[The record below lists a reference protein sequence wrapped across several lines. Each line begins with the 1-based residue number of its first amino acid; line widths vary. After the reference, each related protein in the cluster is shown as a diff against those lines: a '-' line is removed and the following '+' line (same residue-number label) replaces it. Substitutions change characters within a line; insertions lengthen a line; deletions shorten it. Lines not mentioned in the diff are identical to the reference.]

1 METAVPKKTWIANYI
16 YKDADGA
23 TRTDMRLVT
32 AFTEDEAQEFAA
44 QYPPAEEFV
53 VSLHPQTEDQFLGSV
68 RQNAAKLKE
77 LREDEGQKGFALRN
91 VLEMLLRDPD
101 ADVGDDLE
109 DYLAEADEETGG
121 KGKRRV
127 NGKSDAVD

>member
-1 METAVPKKTWIANYI
+1 MPKKTWIANYI

-32 AFTEDEAQEFAA
+32 AYTETEAHDFAA
-44 QYPPAEEFV
+44 QYPPVEEFV

-68 RQNAAKLKE
+68 RRRAAKLKE
-77 LREDEGQKGFALRN
+77 LHEDETQNGHALRDL
-91 VLEMLLRDPD
+91 LEMLLRDPD

-109 DYLAEADEETGG
+109 DYLAELDEDSDAAAGG
-121 KGKRRV
+121 QM
-127 NGKSDAVD
+127 NGKAGGAD